1 MNGEAI
7 QSSVSL
13 AGPVEGCF
21 LNSLMQT
28 LRSGKVD
35 LVSSFGKSLVIVNL
49 LQAICMPVYTNE

>member
-1 MNGEAI
+1 MNGEVI

-35 LVSSFGKSLVIVNL
+35 LVSSLVR
-49 LQAICMPVYTNE
+49 AW